1 MVVTVPFL
9 SSLLDAFEFLI
20 NNEISIRIID
30 ISISNSFIGILEGWI
45 FSQLFGSLVEREMKE
60 RKSVFYSILVC
71 Y

>member
-1 MVVTVPFL
+1 MGVTVPFL

-30 ISISNSFIGILEGWI
+30 ISISTSFIGILEGWL
-45 FSQLFGSLVEREMKE
+45 FSLLFGSLVEREMKE

-71 Y
+71 